1 MIRLLEQAR
10 VLVTGATGF
19 VGQHLCRELAALGTA
34 TYGLS
39 RSASR
44 DTLPVGVIPIAADV
58 TRRDEVIAALKQA
71 RPSQVVHL
79 ATVGATENKD
89 FMASSAV
96 DDPRE
101 NPRRPRLSLLCSTS
115 G

>member
-1 MIRLLEQAR
+1 M
-10 VLVTGATGF
+10 T
-19 VGQHLCRELAALGTA
+19 
-34 TYGLS
+34 
-39 RSASR
+39 
-44 DTLPVGVIPIAADV
+44 
-58 TRRDEVIAALKQA
+58 KM
-71 RPSQVVHL
+71 

>member
-19 VGQHLCRELAALGTA
+19 VGQHLCRELAARGTA

-44 DTLPVGVIPIAADV
+44 DTLPSGVTPIAADV
-58 TRRDEVIAALKQA
+58 TRMLILLSIPAAVITGQSTPVSGAPNTA
-71 RPSQVVHL
+71 RP
-79 ATVGATENKD
+79 TVSGLLFTEL
-89 FMASSAV
+89 V
-96 DDPRE
+96 
-101 NPRRPRLSLLCSTS
+101 TIS
-115 G
+115 GQRKLFQ

>member
-1 MIRLLEQAR
+1 LEQAR

-19 VGQHLCRELAALGTA
+19 VGQHLCRELAALGTT

-58 TRRDEVIAALKQA
+58 TDAMK
-71 RPSQVVHL
+71 
-79 ATVGATENKD
+79 
-89 FMASSAV
+89 
-96 DDPRE
+96 
-101 NPRRPRLSLLCSTS
+101 
-115 G
+115 